1 MTPSSKLVCRSG
13 FGLPATIMMLIV
25 FAVLGVVGIS
35 LARQEARSQVR
46 ATSRDM
52 AFYAA
57 EAGLARGLR
66 KWTVPDTLIPAG
78 TYWQLDSGTLPGGAS
93 YRTGVTKLGDGSSIH
108 SLFAV
113 RTEGIARDGSIQHA
127 GLLVH
132 TRPLENPFKAAL
144 EVLDSTYLA
153 GTADIVG
160 FDNIP
165 SVWNGPYC
173 SALDEDMAG
182 VVMEDTIKY
191 ERVGGAKVKGK
202 PPLDEDP
209 DTVGFFDLGDITFDE
224 LAADADVVLPDGEVL
239 DGKKPEPSYNA
250 DGTCNSADPYNWGDP
265 ENPGQPCA
273 SWFPT
278 IYAKGDLHLKAK
290 QVGQGLLLVEGD
302 LTAEGGFTFYGPVIV
317 KGELIALGGF
327 TFYGGVK
334 AEETDLGAG
343 NAEIY
348 YSACVLQRVL
358 SNTAAARPRLLM
370 ERPWFRNR

>member
-1 MTPSSKLVCRSG
+1 MSRLMCRSG

-25 FAVLGVVGIS
+25 FAVLGVVGVS

-46 ATSRDM
+46 ATSREV

-66 KWTVPDTLIPAG
+66 KWTVPDTLVPAG
-78 TYWQLDSGTLPGGAS
+78 TRWLLDSGTLPGGAS
-93 YRTGVTKLGDGSSIH
+93 YRTGVIKLGDGSSIH

-113 RTEGIARDGSIQHA
+113 RTEGIARDGFVQHA

-132 TRPLENPFKAAL
+132 TRPLENPSKAAL

-160 FDNIP
+160 LDNIP
-165 SVWNGPYC
+165 AMWNGPYC

-182 VVMEDTIKY
+182 VSMTDTLKY
-191 ERVGGAKVKGK
+191 KREGGAKVKGN
-202 PPLDEDP
+202 PPLEEDP
-209 DTVGFFDLGDITFDE
+209 DTANFFDLGDITFDE
-224 LAADADVVLPDGEVL
+224 LAADADIVLA
-239 DGKKPEPSYNA
+239 DGKVMEGKNPEPSYNA
-250 DGTCNSADPYNWGDP
+250 DGTCNTLDPDNWGDP

-273 SWFPT
+273 NWFPT

-290 QVGQGLLLVEGD
+290 QVGQGLLLVEGN
-302 LTAEGGFTFYGPVIV
+302 LVAEGGFVFYGPVIV
-317 KGELIALGGF
+317 KGELVALGGF

-334 AEETDLGAG
+334 AGETDLGAG

>member
-1 MTPSSKLVCRSG
+1 
-13 FGLPATIMMLIV
+13 MMIVV
-25 FAVLGVVGIS
+25 FAVLGAVGIS
-35 LARQEARSQVR
+35 MARQEARSQAR
-46 ATSRDM
+46 ATSREV

-57 EAGLARGLR
+57 EAGLARGLN
-66 KWTVPDTLIPAG
+66 KWRVPNRLVPPGA
-78 TYWQLDSGTLPGGAS
+78 YWLLDAGTLPGGAS
-93 YRTGVTKLGDGSSIH
+93 YRTGVIKLGDGSSVH

-132 TRPLENPFKAAL
+132 TRPLDNPFRAAL
-144 EVLDSTYLA
+144 EVLDSTTLA
-153 GTADIVG
+153 GTADVIG

-165 SVWNGPYC
+165 PSWNGPYC
-173 SALDEDMAG
+173 SALDEDMPG
-182 VVMEDTIKY
+182 VLMADTMRFK
-191 ERVGGAKVKGK
+191 RKGAAQVKGV
-202 PPLDEDP
+202 PPLKEDK
-209 DTVGFFDLGDITFDE
+209 DMDWFFDLGDITFDE
-224 LAADADVVLPDGEVL
+224 LAANAGVKLPHGQTMS
-239 DGKKPEPSYNA
+239 GKIPEPSYNA

-265 ENPGQPCA
+265 SHPAQPCA

-278 IYAKGDLHLKAK
+278 IYAEGDLTLNSN
-290 QVGQGLLLVEGD
+290 QMGQGLLLVEGN
-302 LTAEGGFTFYGPVIV
+302 LRAGGGFTFYGPVIV
-317 KGELIALGGF
+317 KGDLIAVGGF

>member
-1 MTPSSKLVCRSG
+1 
-13 FGLPATIMMLIV
+13 MMLIV
-25 FAVLGVVGIS
+25 FAVLGVVGVS

-46 ATSRDM
+46 ATSREV

-66 KWTVPDTLIPAG
+66 KWTVPDTLVPAG
-78 TYWQLDSGTLPGGAS
+78 TRWLLDSGTLPGGAS
-93 YRTGVTKLGDGSSIH
+93 YRTGVIKLGDGSSIH

-113 RTEGIARDGSIQHA
+113 RTEGIARDGFVQHA

-144 EVLDSTYLA
+144 EDKR
-153 GTADIVG
+153 
-160 FDNIP
+160 
-165 SVWNGPYC
+165 
-173 SALDEDMAG
+173 E
-182 VVMEDTIKY
+182 
-191 ERVGGAKVKGK
+191 GGAKVKGN
-202 PPLDEDP
+202 PPLEEDP
-209 DTVGFFDLGDITFDE
+209 DTANFFDLGDITFDE
-224 LAADADVVLPDGEVL
+224 LAADADIVLA
-239 DGKKPEPSYNA
+239 DGKVMEGKNPEPSYNA
-250 DGTCNSADPYNWGDP
+250 DGTCNTLDPDNWGDP

-273 SWFPT
+273 NWFPT

-290 QVGQGLLLVEGD
+290 QVGQGLLLVEGN
-302 LTAEGGFTFYGPVIV
+302 LVAEGGFVFYGPVIV
-317 KGELIALGGF
+317 KGELVALGGF

-334 AEETDLGAG
+334 AGETDLGAG